1 MRFVPVIILTALA
14 LVALVLTQA
23 ATFQSPHLAEW
34 FVPLL
39 AADGVLILIIFAAV
53 CAMALRIAADWRKN
67 APGGRLALRLGG
79 VLLAVALLPS
89 VLLYGVSTAGIFRSI
104 DSWFATPLG
113 RAFEQGEAFGKS
125 VLEGEFA
132 GLETVARDM
141 AGNLGGR
148 DSLPFWVED
157 FRLFH
162 QLDGVALY
170 DNSGRAL
177 ATSGKGEQERLSG
190 IALEALQAE
199 TSHRDLTGGG
209 IAVVLRLPSGAGA
222 YAVRL
227 VRPLPAELLAGLR
240 EVELGQREYN
250 NLLAVRRGLRLSF
263 LITLTLAFFMIL
275 LAAAA
280 AALWLGRRLAHPL
293 VTMADATAAVGHGD
307 FSRRLPESGSDEIA
321 RLNRAFNAMVDDL
334 ADSRRTLDERQ
345 AALTKANL
353 YLENLLA
360 SLTSGVLVFDDSG
373 KLARANDGASRLLQ
387 TDMRKF
393 IGAKIRGNAAI
404 AAINETIAAADYEV
418 QERRIAGPAD
428 ATLVARTRRL
438 PPEAGGAALVVIV
451 DITRQMREE
460 REAAWEEASR
470 RFAHEIKNPLTPIRL
485 AAERLGRKLAAKL
498 PTAEKETLAR
508 LVTTIVNQVDAMRQM
523 VDSFR
528 DTGGEQKL
536 LPEPVDLAS
545 LVREVARLYERA
557 DLRLILDLP
566 NETRP
571 VAATPLALRQ
581 VLHNLLS
588 NADAAVSRMDKPHI
602 HVSAV
607 FLADAA
613 VLTVTDNGGGLP
625 EEVAGKIFEPY
636 VTTKPGGTGL
646 GLSEARKA
654 LTSMNGSITVKNHN
668 KGARAQIRL
677 PLHNKT
683 PKDE

>member
-1 MRFVPVIILTALA
+1 MPVIILTALA

-39 AADGVLILIIFAAV
+39 AADGVLILILFAAV
-53 CAMALRIAADWRKN
+53 CMMASRIAADWRRD
-67 APGGRLALRLGG
+67 APGGRLALRLAG

-89 VLLYGVSTAGIFRSI
+89 VLLYGVSAAGISRSI

-132 GLETVARDM
+132 SLETVARDM
-141 AGNLGGR
+141 ATNLGGR
-148 DSLPFWVED
+148 DGLPFWVED

-170 DNSGRAL
+170 DNEGRAL
-177 ATSGKGEQERLSG
+177 ATSGDEARERLSG
-190 IALEALQAE
+190 IALETLAE
-199 TSHRDLTGGG
+199 EPAHRDLTEGG
-209 IAVVLRLPSGAGA
+209 IAVVLRMPPGAGV

-227 VRPLPAELLAGLR
+227 ARSLPADLLAGLR
-240 EVELGQREYN
+240 EVELGQQEYN
-250 NLLAVRRGLRLSF
+250 NLLAVRRGLHLSF

-275 LAAAA
+275 LAATA
-280 AALWLGRRLAHPL
+280 AALSLGRRLARPL
-293 VTMADATAAVGHGD
+293 VKMADATAAVGHGD

-321 RLNRAFNAMVDDL
+321 RLNRAFNAMVGDL
-334 ADSRRTLDERQ
+334 ANSRRTLDERR

-387 TDMRKF
+387 TDMTKF
-393 IGAKIRGNAAI
+393 IGAKVRGGAAL
-404 AAINETIAAADYEV
+404 AAINETIAAADYEA
-418 QERRIAGPAD
+418 QERRIAGPGD
-428 ATLVARTRRL
+428 ATLVARARRL

-451 DITRQMREE
+451 DITRQMRAE

-498 PTAEKETLAR
+498 PSAERETLAR
-508 LVTTIVNQVDAMRQM
+508 LVTTIVNQVDAMREM
-523 VDSFR
+523 VDSFS
-528 DTGGEQKL
+528 DTGGAQPL
-536 LPEPVDLAS
+536 LPEAVDLAA
-545 LVREVARLYERA
+545 LVRDVARLYERPG
-557 DLRLILDLP
+557 LTLVLDMQERMP
-566 NETRP
+566 P

-588 NADAAVSRMDKPHI
+588 NADAAASKHNAPHI
-602 HVSAV
+602 NVSAV
-607 FLADAA
+607 YKGGEA
-613 VLTVTDNGGGLP
+613 VLRVTDNGGGLP

-646 GLSEARKA
+646 GLAEARKYLSA
-654 LTSMNGSITVKNHN
+654 MNGEITIKNH
-668 KGARAQIRL
+668 KQGAQAQIRL
-677 PLHNKT
+677 PLHNPKT
-683 PKDE
+683 P

>member
-14 LVALVLTQA
+14 LLALVLTQA

-39 AADGVLILIIFAAV
+39 AADGVLILILFAAV
-53 CAMALRIAADWRKN
+53 CMMASRIAADWRKD
-67 APGGRLALRLGG
+67 APGGRLALRLGA

-89 VLLYGVSTAGIFRSI
+89 VLLYGISAAGIFRSI

-132 GLETVARDM
+132 SLETVAGDM
-141 AGNLGGR
+141 ADNLGGR
-148 DSLPFWVED
+148 DGLPFWVED

-162 QLDGVALY
+162 QLEGIALY
-170 DNSGRAL
+170 DIDGRAL
-177 ATSGKGEQERLSG
+177 ATSGDEVQERLSG
-190 IALEALQAE
+190 IALAALAE
-199 TSHRDLTGGG
+199 EPSYRDLTGGG
-209 IAVVLRLPSGAGA
+209 IAVALRLPPGGRV
-222 YAVRL
+222 YALRL
-227 VRPLPAELLAGLR
+227 ARSLPADLLAGLR
-240 EVELGQREYN
+240 EVELGQQEYS
-250 NLLAVRRGLRLSF
+250 NLLALRRGLRLSF

-275 LAAAA
+275 LSAAA
-280 AALWLGRRLAHPL
+280 AALWLGRRLARPL
-293 VTMADATAAVGHGD
+293 VKMADATAAVGHGD

-321 RLNRAFNAMVDDL
+321 RLNRAFNAMVGDL
-334 ADSRRTLDERQ
+334 AHSRRTLDERQ

-373 KLARANDGASRLLQ
+373 KLARANAGASRLLQ
-387 TDMRKF
+387 TDMTRF
-393 IGAKIRGNAAI
+393 IGAKVRGGGALS
-404 AAINETIAAADYEV
+404 AINETIAEADYESK
-418 QERRIAGPAD
+418 ERRIAGPGN
-428 ATLVARTRRL
+428 ATLVARARRL
-438 PPEAGGAALVVIV
+438 PPEAGGAVLVVIV

-460 REAAWEEASR
+460 REAAWEDASR

-498 PTAEKETLAR
+498 PSAERETLAR

-523 VDSFR
+523 VDSFS
-528 DTGGEQKL
+528 DTGGEQAV
-536 LPEPVDLAS
+536 LPEAVDMAALA
-545 LVREVARLYERA
+545 RDVARLYERPGLSLVLEMP
-557 DLRLILDLP
+557 DEMP
-566 NETRP
+566 P

-588 NADAAVSRMDKPHI
+588 NADAAVSKTGKPHI
-602 HVSAV
+602 QVSASCQKT
-607 FLADAA
+607 AA

-625 EEVAGKIFEPY
+625 DDIAGKIFEPY

-646 GLSEARKA
+646 GLAEARKA
-654 LTSMNGSITVKNHN
+654 IAAMNGEITIQNHN
-668 KGARAQIRL
+668 KGAQAKIRL
-677 PLHNKT
+677 PLHKLANSGG
-683 PKDE
+683 